1 VSYTNKSASF
11 TTSRSKDRAVF
22 ANTVLARQSIINGT
36 NTINTKSVFGSPV
49 GASLVL
55 DQLVGSTETIPVEYN
70 SYVASVPTL
79 PYVQGPQYYFIL
91 DDTNTLVGYTGILPA
106 ILTIPTSVN
115 SRSVLAIGNGVFAG
129 SELLVNV
136 TISLGIISIGNNVF
150 QGCPSL
156 TSVILPAGL
165 TSIGNNVFQSCSS
178 LTTINLPTSLTSIG
192 SAVFNA
198 CTALQSIII
207 PDLITVLADFLF
219 ANCTSLASVSLPA
232 NLLIIGENTF
242 NSCSS
247 LSSLTLPKTLTTI
260 SVAAFAAC
268 GIATITIPAAVTLI
282 DQGAF
287 YQSGLLSITF
297 RSLTPP
303 VFGGPPQQ
311 QDTFQFVSNT
321 AVMYIPKAAN
331 NATWVAAVT
340 KPNVYWTGT
349 VVNLP

>member
-1 VSYTNKSASF
+1 MSYTNKSASF

-55 DQLVGSTETIPVEYN
+55 DQLVGSTETTPVEYN

-115 SRSVLAIGNGVFAG
+115 SRPVLAIGDGVFAG
-129 SELLVNV
+129 SESLVNV

-150 QGCPSL
+150 QGCTSL

-165 TSIGNNVFQSCSS
+165 TSIGNNVFQGCTS

-192 SAVFNA
+192 SAVFSY
-198 CTALQSIII
+198 CT
-207 PDLITVLADFLF
+207 
-219 ANCTSLASVSLPA
+219 NLASVSLPA
-232 NLLIIGENTF
+232 NLLIISNNTF
-242 NSCSS
+242 EACSS
-247 LSSLTLPKTLTTI
+247 LISLTLPETLTTI
-260 SVAAFAAC
+260 SVSAFSQC
-268 GIATITIPAAVTLI
+268 GIETIIIPAAVTLI
-282 DQGAF
+282 DAYAF

-297 RSLTPP
+297 GSLTPP
-303 VFGGPPQQ
+303 EFGSGGDPPQQ
-311 QDTFQFVSNT
+311 QYTFQFVSDT
-321 AVMYIPKAAN
+321 AVMYIPNAAD

-340 KPNVYWTGT
+340 EPNVYWTGT